1 MEKRKSISP
10 LKVYSFPE
18 QLHIEPILGL
28 YVIVSPLTANWI
40 VLKNEEQLNFFKL
53 LQTNNLETALKAF
66 KGKQENAHSVVVQ
79 LEAKQFEKK
88 DVKPANYGGVMQFH
102 LTNAC
107 NMRCPHCYMYAG
119 KKKEKELTTEEI
131 YKVIDLF
138 NVSSTN
144 YKCL

>member
-1 MEKRKSISP
+1 MKKRKSISP

-88 DVKPANYGGVMQFH
+88 DVRPANYSGVMQF
-102 LTNAC
+102 
-107 NMRCPHCYMYAG
+107 
-119 KKKEKELTTEEI
+119 I
-131 YKVIDLF
+131 
-138 NVSSTN
+138 
-144 YKCL
+144 